1 MSSKAQKALIAAID
15 QMEQLPGI
23 AGVFSEVRLQI
34 FHREPMR
41 RDDWSYITSSG
52 WLYVNPQRQA
62 TAAAVFRR
70 SAMVDPKGAARRSG
84 CAGSTGL
91 HLPSGRAC
99 KGVVYFELSF
109 AWRNRRAISA
119 GDRRHGT
126 YTHGHPYCGSFLP
139 YGRDLYQPACGSVCG
154 GVALC
159 AGTRISACCAAP

>member
-1 MSSKAQKALIAAID
+1 MPKRKLHFISGYGNTQTKKSRTISRCPPGKAACGLTIC
-15 QMEQLPGI
+15 LR
-23 AGVFSEVRLQI
+23 AGL
-34 FHREPMR
+34 
-41 RDDWSYITSSG
+41 
-52 WLYVNPQRQA
+52 
-62 TAAAVFRR
+62 AAAVFRR

-109 AWRNRRAISA
+109 AWRNRRAIAA
-119 GDRRHGT
+119 GDRWHGT

-159 AGTRISACCAAP
+159 AGTRISACCAAPRRAFGGAKSVTLEYCL